1 MKKIKISETQFNRV
15 VKGKLNE
22 QEMTTKCQL
31 CVAKA
36 LGPKYTIKAMK
47 IVKMLEKMQEEGNT
61 PDLED
66 VIKLMDGVDMMD
78 TIEIGPKLL
87 NCYDKCQPKEKS
99 PDKKLEEGLRST
111 LKGIGGAF
119 RGTGYHFTK
128 YSFELKKE
136 LIKFNKH
143 LRKTFDRIEGI
154 YDKAEDS
161 RMSNKGWD
169 IIKNHVADA
178 KDAYEMT
185 YDTNNII
192 IRDIETLLTNERKK
206 DEEEK
211 QREKDTLGKVKV
223 EPQFKR

>member
-15 VKGKLNE
+15 IKGKINE
-22 QEMTTKCQL
+22 QEMSTRCQL

-47 IVKMLEKMQEEGNT
+47 IVSMLEKMQEEGET
-61 PDLED
+61 PELED
-66 VIKLMDGVDMMD
+66 IIKLMDGIDMMD
-78 TIEIGPKLL
+78 AIEIGPKLL
-87 NCYDKCQPKEKS
+87 NCYDKCQPKEQTPEKQ
-99 PDKKLEEGLRST
+99 LEEGLRST

-128 YSFELKKE
+128 YGFELKKE
-136 LIKFNKH
+136 LIKFNKQ
-143 LRKTFDRIEGI
+143 LRKTFDKIEGI

-169 IIKNHVADA
+169 VLKNHIDDA

-192 IRDIETLLTNERKK
+192 INDIEHLLSNERKK
-206 DEEEK
+206 DGEK
-211 QREKDTLGKVKV
+211 AKEKDSLGDIKV

>member
-1 MKKIKISETQFNRV
+1 MKKIRISETQFNRV
-15 VKGKLNE
+15 IKGKINE
-22 QEMTTKCQL
+22 QEMSTRCQL

-47 IVKMLEKMQEEGNT
+47 IAKMLEKMQEEGT
-61 PDLED
+61 PPELED
-66 VIKLMDGVDMMD
+66 IIKLMDGIDMMD

-87 NCYDKCQPKEKS
+87 NCYDKCQPKGKTPEKQ
-99 PDKKLEEGLRST
+99 LEEGLRST

-119 RGTGYHFTK
+119 RGTGYHFSK

-136 LIKFNKH
+136 LIRFNKQ

-169 IIKNHVADA
+169 VLKNHIDDA

-185 YDTNNII
+185 YDTNNVII
-192 IRDIETLLTNERKK
+192 NDIEHLLSNERKK
-206 DEEEK
+206 DGEK
-211 QREKDTLGKVKV
+211 TKEKDSLGDVKV